1 MTNLAIALL
10 LALQSSLTNVGQD
23 RLRVIS
29 EDMVSVVDR
38 EFSLQKMKSTLSQDQ
53 ALPILA
59 AVATV
64 ESGLRYD
71 IERCKTTGDSGRSVG
86 LGQVMRGPNWLGF
99 TKKEICE
106 SRYLQLK
113 LALHVIDECWYR
125 VPRADAAL
133 RCYTSGNPN
142 KNSYV
147 ARKEYETYLAIKRK
161 IHRSVASQTLQ
172 ACHTGNL
179 SYFYVRERT
188 STQL

>member
-10 LALQSSLTNVGQD
+10 LALQSSLTNLSQD
-23 RLRVIS
+23 RLSVIS

-38 EFSLQKMKSTLSQDQ
+38 EFSLQKMKSSISQDQ

-64 ESGLRYD
+64 ESGLRHD
-71 IERCKTTGDSGRSVG
+71 IERCKTTGDGGRSVG

-99 TKKEICE
+99 TKKEICG

-125 VPRADAAL
+125 SPHADAAL
-133 RCYTSGNPN
+133 RCYTSGNPD
-142 KNSYV
+142 KNSYI
-147 ARKEYETYLAIKRK
+147 ARKEHETYLAIERK
-161 IHRSVASQTLQ
+161 IHRSIASQSLQ
-172 ACHTGNL
+172 ACHAGSL
-179 SYFYVRERT
+179 SYFYVREKT